1 MKKLL
6 LGGCLLLASV
16 STILAQD
23 KSLREFRNKY
33 RGKADVISVKIGS
46 FPLRMAGFVMSFSSD
61 DEDVKTLRPI
71 LKDVRKIKVHT
82 IENPQGANVTSED
95 VAALMHRLQTKDHFE
110 TLMEVRDKGNMVHI
124 LNKGKDDELGNVVM
138 LIQEDNEFLMVNLE
152 TKLKMADINRLI
164 NQFASN

>member
-16 STILAQD
+16 STVLAQD

-33 RGKADVISVKIGS
+33 RGKADVVSVKIGS
-46 FPLRMAGFVMSFSSD
+46 FPLRLAGFVMSFSSG
-61 DEDVKTLRPI
+61 DEEVKKLRPI
-71 LKDVRKIKVHT
+71 LKDIRKIKVHT
-82 IENPQGANVTSED
+82 IENPHGANVSNED
-95 VAALMHRLQTKDHFE
+95 VATLMQQLQTKDHLE
-110 TLMEVRDKGNMVHI
+110 TLMEVRDKGTLVHI

-138 LIQEDNEFLMVNLE
+138 LVQEDNEFLIVNLQ
-152 TKLKMADINRLI
+152 TKLKIADINRLI